1 MTRDEAII
9 ALIPGYPIMQK
20 VILDRDTR
28 SKLANLEQCLELYDE
43 SGRIVGYFTPV
54 VPERLECPYSEE
66 ELRRSSQ
73 ETETYST
80 AEVLHFLE
88 NL

>member
-1 MTRDEAII
+1 
-9 ALIPGYPIMQK
+9 MQR
-20 VILDRDTR
+20 VILDPETR
-28 SKLANLEQCLELYDE
+28 SKLGNLEQCLELYDE
-43 SGRIVGYFTPV
+43 SGRIVGYLTPV
-54 VPERLECPYSEE
+54 TPHRLECPYSEE

-80 AEVLHFLE
+80 AEVLDFLE